1 METVESLNRK
11 ILAITLKI
19 QELHPELSPFI
30 NEMPVTI
37 PTDAKPKIDNRILR
51 EYCDSLNKILTDYE
65 IDHHE

>member
-19 QELHPELSPFI
+19 QERHPELSPFL

-37 PTDAKPKIDNRILR
+37 PTESDPHIDTRILK
-51 EYCDSLNKILTDYE
+51 EYCETLKRMLNDYE
-65 IDHHE
+65 IEHH